1 MKRLSMLL
9 DSNGIPYTQGVL
21 NWVYGAGVRLEDFT
35 PPRKFETPE
44 SIYARQEEGRTGA
57 AHHYGND
64 LSHHSQQLLTLQYL
78 RDNAGFDNVVWCVT
92 HFTKGSLLMVLNVA
106 TGLWC
111 ERLEEVL

>member
-9 DSNGIPYTQGVL
+9 DSNGIPYSQGVL
-21 NWVYGAGVRLEDFT
+21 NWVYGAGVQVQDFS

-44 SIYARQEEGRTGA
+44 SIYARQEEGRSGA
-57 AHHYGND
+57 AQHYGND
-64 LSHHSQQLLTLQYL
+64 LSHHSQQLLTLQFL

-92 HFTKGSLLMVLNVA
+92 HFSKGPLLMVLNVA

-111 ERLEEVL
+111 ERLEGAL

>member
-1 MKRLSMLL
+1 MLL
-9 DSNGIPYTQGVL
+9 DSNGIPYSTGSLDWTEGGGVKL
-21 NWVYGAGVRLEDFT
+21 NDYT

-64 LSHHSQQLLTLQYL
+64 LSHHSQQLLALQYL
-78 RDNAGFDNVVWCVT
+78 RDNAGFDNVVWCVV
-92 HFTKGSLLMVLNVA
+92 HFSKGVNVIAMNVA

-111 ERLEEVL
+111 EQKVG

>member
-9 DSNGIPYTQGVL
+9 DSNGIPYSSGTFD
-21 NWVYGAGVRLEDFT
+21 WVEGSGVRLNDFT

-44 SIYARQEEGRTGA
+44 SIFARQEEGRTGA
-57 AHHYGND
+57 AFHYGND

-78 RDNAGFDNVVWCVT
+78 RDNAGFDNVVWCVV
-92 HFTKGSLLMVLNVA
+92 HFTKGQLVMAMDVA

-111 ERLEEVL
+111 ERKVG